1 MHVDQFKQ
9 ENKVNI
15 DSIEQFPMYN
25 YCMGHPSLHDHLI
38 IQRKSTKTSLW
49 TRSLRSIPF
58 SLLYLPCTSL
68 SACRLKV
75 HSPIIHRIGSRI
87 GKNVH
92 PSVSVNHSGHFS
104 SRLETSIYNDQ
115 HLAFSI
121 ISFRKAHQSAAA
133 NFERVR
139 IEDGQSKKLPTSTT
153 TWSWRQAQKAR
164 QSVYKTSDEQP
175 PLVSTS
181 KNAAHPLPP
190 SQQASSSRNPFGRT
204 ALFDADENTL
214 RSFTDT
220 ERYRIDP
227 EPFHDDYGDDLDPE
241 IFATAEEWQKESYQ
255 QSDRRNAVE
264 TTEEFPSSVEQHS
277 IASAEESKA
286 KEIRKRNTSKLK
298 GKDESE
304 PLFGRGQ
311 QRRAAGKTILN
322 GGMTQQDKQDRKNH
336 IESIALRDG
345 VLSAQAETKALKKLD
360 AQRRQKRKMHLLT
373 LQPYIERNM
382 RLIDLEAE
390 EERKTVEMQRS
401 WSDSRLKLEG
411 VMIQGLE
418 GYWVQASTSLG
429 SDEELAGY
437 PKSNFAPSQRTAVFH
452 RPGKAKLGWT
462 KIQKGDQLALRAEK
476 LAKQKDKETAED
488 VDQENHSD
496 EEGVIGTVRG
506 INEFELRIAFREPPS
521 SLDLLSSP
529 AWRVDLAY
537 NDTIEE
543 RLRASV
549 EAVAHDVDATHRA
562 GAELSGTH
570 LVDVLLDHQA
580 KKRKEDEVN
589 QTTPVAIAEWIR
601 QHRPNLPAPDLNHLT
616 ASQREAVELMLSER
630 VSLIQ
635 GPPGTG
641 KTSTIVAAIKV
652 LKHHYEIPHPI
663 LLTSHTNVAVDNL
676 AQGCKE
682 TGLNVVRAGPTA
694 RVRDAI
700 MDITLEGRME
710 KHPSKGALDRTEAQR
725 VSTVLELQKAQ
736 KFVHAQKQ
744 GKYER
749 NSIYKS
755 DGDDDFADRF
765 YHPSSSDALVDDTKA
780 PAYDADSI
788 LKLKQKLSRLI
799 QRAYLIKRNIETDI
813 FAEADVVC
821 CTALSAPLI
830 HAIDFPLVFFDEATM
845 ATEPITLA
853 TITKGCQQLSL
864 IGDHKQL
871 SPLIRSREAQAEGLG
886 ESLFER
892 LMERGDLKSVMLD
905 TQHRMHP
912 SLAAFSGKE
921 FYDGKLKDGAKT
933 KKMTPLHSSFSKE
946 KDGEVDNGFLTFVHH
961 NGRESLA
968 KSKSLENEAEA
979 QIVVSIVADL
989 LAKNEDLHGS
999 DIAILTP
1006 YAGQRQLIARS
1017 LLDPN
1022 SSLRKLFT
1030 RQLELRGGQV
1040 ARARV
1045 RELPRLEIET
1055 IDGFEGR
1062 EKRAI
1067 VFSMVRNNAGRFWGF
1082 LTEHKRWNV
1091 ALTRARN
1098 GMWIVG
1104 SMSML
1109 EQRAPWEDMATIAR
1123 QASELVKGSEKGMDS
1138 EADEEDG
1145 IDDAI
1150 NRITW
1155 KPQTGEHAGFI
1166 TRFANHLRQNGC
1178 VINAKDVPTNATKS
1192 Q

>member
-1 MHVDQFKQ
+1 MQRSKQ
-9 ENKVNI
+9 AT
-15 DSIEQFPMYN
+15 YN
-25 YCMGHPSLHDHLI
+25 SAD
-38 IQRKSTKTSLW
+38 RKQVA
-49 TRSLRSIPF
+49 SLRSDF
-58 SLLYLPCTSL
+58 D
-68 SACRLKV
+68 A
-75 HSPIIHRIGSRI
+75 
-87 GKNVH
+87 
-92 PSVSVNHSGHFS
+92 
-104 SRLETSIYNDQ
+104 
-115 HLAFSI
+115 
-121 ISFRKAHQSAAA
+121 
-133 NFERVR
+133 
-139 IEDGQSKKLPTSTT
+139 
-153 TWSWRQAQKAR
+153 
-164 QSVYKTSDEQP
+164 
-175 PLVSTS
+175 
-181 KNAAHPLPP
+181 LPP
-190 SQQASSSRNPFGRT
+190 SQQASSSRNPFGKT
-204 ALFDADENTL
+204 AVFEADENSLGSYTDID
-214 RSFTDT
+214 RS
-220 ERYRIDP
+220 RSDP
-227 EPFHDDYGDDLDPE
+227 QPLNYHENDGFEPESFV
-241 IFATAEEWQKESYQ
+241 AAEDWQDEQMQHCS
-255 QSDRRNAVE
+255 SNEVDAAS
-264 TTEEFPSSVEQHS
+264 EELAGIQEASPSEDIQG
-277 IASAEESKA
+277 KA
-286 KEIRKRNTSKLK
+286 KEVKKRRSAKTKETK
-298 GKDESE
+298 EDE

-311 QRRAAGKTILN
+311 QRRAASKTVLN
-322 GGMTQQDKQDRKNH
+322 GGMTQQDKLDRKNH
-336 IESIALRDG
+336 IESVALRDG

-360 AQRRQKRKMHLLT
+360 AQRRQRRKTHLLT

-390 EERKTVEMQRS
+390 EERKTVELQRT
-401 WSDSRLKLEG
+401 WSDARLRLEG

-418 GYWVQASTSLG
+418 GYWLQASASVGLEDELTGFSKTTS
-429 SDEELAGY
+429 
-437 PKSNFAPSQRTAVFH
+437 APSQRTAVFH

-462 KIQKGDQLALRAEK
+462 KIQKGDQLSLRAEK
-476 LAKQKDKETAED
+476 SPKQRSAENT
-488 VDQENHSD
+488 DQEGPTE
-496 EEGVIGTVRG
+496 EEGVIGTVRN
-506 INEFELRIAFREPPS
+506 ISEFELRIVFREPPAD
-521 SLDLLSSP
+521 LDLLSSS

-549 EAVAHDVDATHRA
+549 EAVAHDVDATQRA

-570 LVDVLLDHQA
+570 LVDVLLDQP
-580 KKRKEDEVN
+580 KKKKGTDVDS
-589 QTTPVAIAEWIR
+589 TAPLPITEWIR
-601 QHRPNLPAPDLNHLT
+601 QHRPTIPAPNLSHLT
-616 ASQREAVELMLSER
+616 TSQREAVELMLGER
-630 VSLIQ
+630 ISLIQ

-641 KTSTIVAAIKV
+641 KTSTIVAALKV

-694 RVRDAI
+694 RVREAI

-725 VSTVLELQKAQ
+725 VNTVLELQKAQ
-736 KFVHAQKQ
+736 RFVYSQQNKGKQENAQKR
-744 GKYER
+744 K
-749 NSIYKS
+749 N
-755 DGDDDFADRF
+755 DDDLADRF
-765 YHPSSSDALVDDTKA
+765 HPSSFDAIVEDDIQA
-780 PAYDADSI
+780 PAYDAGSI
-788 LKLKQKLSRLI
+788 TRLKQKLSRLI
-799 QRAYLIKRNIETDI
+799 QRAYLIRRNIETDI

-871 SPLIRSREAQAEGLG
+871 SPLIRSREAQTEGLG
-886 ESLFER
+886 ESMFER

-912 SLAAFSGKE
+912 SLAAFSGEE

-933 KKMTPLHSSFSKE
+933 SKMVPLQSSFAKE
-946 KDGEVDNGFLTFVHH
+946 KGENANTGFLTFVHH

-979 QIVVSIVADL
+979 EIVVSIVADL

-1017 LLDPN
+1017 LLEP
-1022 SSLRKLFT
+1022 SSALRKLFT
-1030 RQLELRGGQV
+1030 RQLELRGGQ
-1040 ARARV
+1040 AAKARV

-1109 EQRAPWEDMATIAR
+1109 EQRAPWEDIATITR
-1123 QASELVKGSEKGMDS
+1123 QATELVKASAGTTNTD
-1138 EADEEDG
+1138 ADEEDG

-1155 KPQTGEHAGFI
+1155 KPQTGDHAGFI
-1166 TRFANHLRQNGC
+1166 TRFASHLRRNEC
-1178 VINAKDVPTNATKS
+1178 VINAKDMHTDAKRV
-1192 Q
+1192 

>member
-1 MHVDQFKQ
+1 MTSSGRQQQQKHVC
-9 ENKVNI
+9 VI
-15 DSIEQFPMYN
+15 LP
-25 YCMGHPSLHDHLI
+25 G
-38 IQRKSTKTSLW
+38 
-49 TRSLRSIPF
+49 
-58 SLLYLPCTSL
+58 LL
-68 SACRLKV
+68 AR
-75 HSPIIHRIGSRI
+75 
-87 GKNVH
+87 
-92 PSVSVNHSGHFS
+92 
-104 SRLETSIYNDQ
+104 Q
-115 HLAFSI
+115 
-121 ISFRKAHQSAAA
+121 AHQSAAA
-133 NFERVR
+133 NIDGVR
-139 IEDGQSKKLPTSTT
+139 IEDGQARKGLPPSKSN
-153 TWSWRQAQKAR
+153 WSWRQVQKSK
-164 QSVYKTSDEQP
+164 QPTYNGSDRKSATP
-175 PLVSTS
+175 SS
-181 KNAAHPLPP
+181 SRSDFDALPA
-190 SQQASSSRNPFGRT
+190 SQQASSSRNPFGKT
-204 ALFDADENTL
+204 AVFEADENSIGSYKDID
-214 RSFTDT
+214 RSSTDP
-220 ERYRIDP
+220 YP
-227 EPFHDDYGDDLDPE
+227 FNFHDNEDFEPE
-241 IFATAEEWQKESYQ
+241 SF
-255 QSDRRNAVE
+255 
-264 TTEEFPSSVEQHS
+264 
-277 IASAEESKA
+277 ASAEDWQDEQMQHHSSKYEVDAGSEDFAGIQEAFPSAEGNKGKA
-286 KEIRKRNTSKLK
+286 KEVTKRRSAKMKETKE
-298 GKDESE
+298 DE

-311 QRRAAGKTILN
+311 QRRAASKTVLN
-322 GGMTQQDKQDRKNH
+322 GGMTQQDKLDRKNH
-336 IESIALRDG
+336 IESVALRDG

-360 AQRRQKRKMHLLT
+360 AQRRQRRKTHLLT

-390 EERKTVEMQRS
+390 EERKTVELQRT

-411 VMIQGLE
+411 VLIQGLE
-418 GYWVQASTSLG
+418 GYWLQANASVGLD
-429 SDEELAGY
+429 DELTGFSKAAA
-437 PKSNFAPSQRTAVFH
+437 APSQRMAVFH

-462 KIQKGDQLALRAEK
+462 KIQKGDQLSLRAEK
-476 LAKQKDKETAED
+476 LTKRKSAEND
-488 VDQENHSD
+488 EQEENLDQ
-496 EEGVIGTVRG
+496 EGVIGTVRN
-506 INEFELRIAFREPPS
+506 ISEFELRIVFREPPAD
-521 SLDLLSSP
+521 LDLLSSS

-549 EAVAHDVDATHRA
+549 EAVAHDVDATQRA

-570 LVDVLLDHQA
+570 LVDVLLDQPK
-580 KKRKEDEVN
+580 KKRGTDTES
-589 QTTPVAIAEWIR
+589 TAPLPITEWIR
-601 QHRPNLPAPDLNHLT
+601 QYRPTRPAPDLSHLT
-616 ASQREAVELMLSER
+616 TSQREAVELMLGQR
-630 VSLIQ
+630 ISLIQ

-694 RVRDAI
+694 RVREAI

-725 VSTVLELQKAQ
+725 VNTVLELQKAQ
-736 KFVHAQKQ
+736 RFVYSHQGRGKQ
-744 GKYER
+744 EIVLTSK
-749 NSIYKS
+749 N
-755 DGDDDFADRF
+755 DDDFADRF
-765 YHPSSSDALVDDTKA
+765 HASSFDAIVEDEVQA
-780 PAYDADSI
+780 PAYDASSI
-788 LKLKQKLSRLI
+788 VRLKQKLSRLI
-799 QRAYLIKRNIETDI
+799 QRAYLIRRNIETDI

-871 SPLIRSREAQAEGLG
+871 SPLIRSREAQTEGLG
-886 ESLFER
+886 ESMFER

-912 SLAAFSGKE
+912 SLAAFSGEE

-933 KKMTPLHSSFSKE
+933 SKMVPLQSSFAKE
-946 KDGEVDNGFLTFVHH
+946 KDDNANSGFLTFVHH

-979 QIVVSIVADL
+979 EIVVSIVADL

-1017 LLDPN
+1017 LLEP
-1022 SSLRKLFT
+1022 SSALRKLFT
-1030 RQLELRGGQV
+1030 RQLELRGGQ
-1040 ARARV
+1040 AAKARV

-1104 SMSML
+1104 SMPML
-1109 EQRAPWEDMATIAR
+1109 EQRAPWEDLATITR
-1123 QASELVKGSEKGMDS
+1123 QATELMKASAGTAD
-1138 EADEEDG
+1138 ADEEDG

-1155 KPQTGEHAGFI
+1155 KPQTGDHAGFI
-1166 TRFANHLRQNGC
+1166 TRFASHLRRNGC
-1178 VINAKDVPTNATKS
+1178 VINAKDVHTDAKKV
-1192 Q
+1192 

>member
-1 MHVDQFKQ
+1 MNV
-9 ENKVNI
+9 
-15 DSIEQFPMYN
+15 S
-25 YCMGHPSLHDHLI
+25 
-38 IQRKSTKTSLW
+38 
-49 TRSLRSIPF
+49 
-58 SLLYLPCTSL
+58 
-68 SACRLKV
+68 SAK
-75 HSPIIHRIGSRI
+75 
-87 GKNVH
+87 
-92 PSVSVNHSGHFS
+92 
-104 SRLETSIYNDQ
+104 SIYIRQ
-115 HLAFSI
+115 
-121 ISFRKAHQSAAA
+121 AHQSAAESA
-133 NFERVR
+133 RVQ
-139 IEDGQSKKLPTSTT
+139 IEDGQARKLPPSKSN
-153 TWSWRQAQKAR
+153 WSWRQVQRTK
-164 QSVYKTSDEQP
+164 QSTYNSSERRP
-175 PLVSTS
+175 PAPSAGDSYT
-181 KNAAHPLPP
+181 LPT

-204 ALFDADENTL
+204 AVFEADENSLGSYTDIDRYQSDPQPL
-214 RSFTDT
+214 NYHEDEEVDRESFSLAKDWQDEQMRLSTSRND
-220 ERYRIDP
+220 
-227 EPFHDDYGDDLDPE
+227 HDAGLEDLPE
-241 IFATAEEWQKESYQ
+241 IKHFST
-255 QSDRRNAVE
+255 
-264 TTEEFPSSVEQHS
+264 SS
-277 IASAEESKA
+277 ADKGKA
-286 KEIRKRNTSKLK
+286 KEAKSRRSAKIKEI
-298 GKDESE
+298 GEGE

-311 QRRAAGKTILN
+311 QRRLASKTVLN
-322 GGMTQQDKQDRKNH
+322 GGMTQQDKLDRKNH

-345 VLSAQAETKALKKLD
+345 VLSAQAETKALKKFD
-360 AQRRQKRKMHLLT
+360 AQRRQRRKTHLLS

-390 EERKTVEMQRS
+390 EERKTVELQRT
-401 WSDSRLKLEG
+401 WSDARLKLEG

-418 GYWVQASTSLG
+418 GYWLQASASAGLE
-429 SDEELAGY
+429 DELIGLS
-437 PKSNFAPSQRTAVFH
+437 KTNSAPSQRTAIFH

-462 KIQKGDQLALRAEK
+462 KIQKGDQLSLRAERS
-476 LAKQKDKETAED
+476 LKQKTLKNDG
-488 VDQENHSD
+488 QEVQSN
-496 EEGVIGTVRG
+496 EEVVIGTVRSMS
-506 INEFELRIAFREPPS
+506 EFELRIVFREPPAD
-521 SLDLLSSP
+521 LDLLSSS

-537 NDTIEE
+537 NGTIEE

-549 EAVAHDVDATHRA
+549 EAVTHDVGSTFRA

-570 LVDVLLDHQA
+570 LVDLLLDQP
-580 KKRKEDEVN
+580 KKSKVN
-589 QTTPVAIAEWIR
+589 NVDPIPPLPIAEWIR
-601 QHRPNLPAPDLNHLT
+601 QYRPTRPLPDLSHLT
-616 ASQREAVELMLSER
+616 TSQKEAVELMLSER
-630 VSLIQ
+630 ISLIQ

-694 RVRDAI
+694 RVREAI

-725 VSTVLELQKAQ
+725 LNTVLELQKAQ
-736 KFVHAQKQ
+736 RYLYSQQNK
-744 GKYER
+744 GKPEYAPTRR
-749 NSIYKS
+749 N
-755 DGDDDFADRF
+755 DDDLADRF
-765 YHPSSSDALVDDTKA
+765 LASSFETKLEDDIHT
-780 PAYDADSI
+780 PTYDAGSI
-788 LKLKQKLSRLI
+788 ARLKQKLSRLI
-799 QRAYLIKRNIETDI
+799 QRAYLIRRNIEIDI

-871 SPLIRSREAQAEGLG
+871 SPLIKSREAQAEELG
-886 ESLFER
+886 ESMFER
-892 LMERGDLKSVMLD
+892 LMDRGDLKSVMLD

-912 SLAAFSGKE
+912 SLAAFSGEE
-921 FYDGKLKDGAKT
+921 FYDGKLKDGART
-933 KKMTPLHSSFSKE
+933 NKMVPLQSSFAK
-946 KDGEVDNGFLTFVHH
+946 KKGDNDNNGFLTFVHH

-968 KSKSLENEAEA
+968 KSKSLENSAEAE
-979 QIVVSIVADL
+979 IVVSIVADL
-989 LAKNEDLHGS
+989 LAKNEDLNGS

-1017 LLDPN
+1017 LLEP
-1022 SSLRKLFT
+1022 SSALRKHFT
-1030 RQLELRGGQV
+1030 RQLELRGGQ
-1040 ARARV
+1040 AAKARV

-1109 EQRAPWEDMATIAR
+1109 EQRAPWEDMATISR
-1123 QASELVKGSEKGMDS
+1123 QASELVKASASTTNSD
-1138 EADEEDG
+1138 ADEEDG

-1155 KPQTGEHAGFI
+1155 KPKTGDHAGFI
-1166 TRFANHLRQNGC
+1166 TRFASHLRRNGC
-1178 VINAKDVPTNATKS
+1178 VIDAKDVHKDVNKN